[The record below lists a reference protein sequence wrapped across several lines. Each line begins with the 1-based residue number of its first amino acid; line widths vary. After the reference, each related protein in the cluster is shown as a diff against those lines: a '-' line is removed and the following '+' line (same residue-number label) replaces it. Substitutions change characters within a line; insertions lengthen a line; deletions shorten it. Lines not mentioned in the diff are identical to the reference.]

1 MGNLSTIL
9 TTSVATLLITVLA
22 GLIIEY
28 IMRRK
33 PKLLFMIKSSI
44 PLKLDDKYIGA
55 NVVNIENPSSKTV
68 KDIVIKLKTTTGEIR
83 NGGVQTTKGLD
94 YEIEEKGD
102 SLELS
107 IPFLKLKDSISIT
120 TILEGKY
127 GIPEK
132 PEMTVRSPD
141 AFALVNSEKKRKSLL
156 GNIWLYP
163 GVTAAVAVTIS
174 MSFVPYIYT
183 ARSNQ
188 SANLALSAALIGLP
202 NIAENYISNSGI
214 SYYNQGPYIY
224 SLAKT
229 SDNINMLEKYKQF
242 LIRVLDIAPRISSSS
257 KSAICFFIGKISQL
271 QNNNDE
277 SEKWF
282 IESKKMIKMN
292 LTTL

>member
-1 MGNLSTIL
+1 MDSLSTIL

-22 GLIIEY
+22 GLIVEY
-28 IMRRK
+28 IKRRK
-33 PKLLFMIKSSI
+33 PKLRFMIKNSI

-55 NVVNIENPSSKTV
+55 NIVNIENPSSKTI
-68 KDIVIKLKTTTGEIR
+68 KDIVVKLKTTTGKIR

-94 YEIEEKGD
+94 YEIEENGD
-102 SLELS
+102 SLELC

-127 GIPEK
+127 CIPDK

-141 AFALVNSEKKRKSLL
+141 AFALVNYEKKRKGVLE
-156 GNIWLYP
+156 NNWLYP
-163 GVTAAVAVTIS
+163 AATAATVVAIS
-174 MSFVPYIYT
+174 MSFVSDIFFT
-183 ARSNQ
+183 VRSNQ
-188 SANLALSAALIGLP
+188 SANLVLSAALIGLP

-229 SDNINMLEKYKQF
+229 SDNINMLEKYRQF
-242 LIRVLDIAPRISSSS
+242 LIRVLDIAPEITSSS

-271 QNNNDE
+271 QNNKNE

-282 IESKKMIKMN
+282 IESKKK
-292 LTTL
+292 

>member
-33 PKLLFMIKSSI
+33 PKLLFMIKNSI

-141 AFALVNSEKKRKSLL
+141 AFALVNSEKKKKPIRKYLV
-156 GNIWLYP
+156 IP
-163 GVTAAVAVTIS
+163 
-174 MSFVPYIYT
+174 
-183 ARSNQ
+183 RC
-188 SANLALSAALIGLP
+188 
-202 NIAENYISNSGI
+202 NSCG
-214 SYYNQGPYIY
+214 
-224 SLAKT
+224 
-229 SDNINMLEKYKQF
+229 
-242 LIRVLDIAPRISSSS
+242 SSSN
-257 KSAICFFIGKISQL
+257 FNEF
-271 QNNNDE
+271 
-277 SEKWF
+277 WV
-282 IESKKMIKMN
+282 
-292 LTTL
+292 